1 MKKLDEMFPREIVK
15 ELDRYIIGQDEAK
28 KMIAIAIRNRARRK
42 MLPDVIREEIN
53 PKNIMMIGPTGV
65 GKTEIARRI
74 AKLANAPFIKIEATK
89 YTEVGYVGRDVESMV
104 RDLMATSIQMVRDEM
119 AKSKED
125 EVSER
130 VNNRLVDLLLPTVS
144 AGANQMEESI
154 TQTRD
159 KFKELLLNG
168 VFEDKEVEMRV
179 NPSTRVEIGVMG
191 NGNMTDDI
199 QEAMSS
205 LSSLFQKPKTR
216 KVTIKR
222 AREIIKEE
230 EMDKAVDPEKA
241 IDEAK
246 IRCEEMGIIFI
257 DEIHNLSRKLTEIFH
272 TALENRTITIK
283 SRNFQKGTIEP
294 VRCWLPYFTLI
305 GATNY
310 LGSLSKPFRDRFQ
323 ITLSFEIYS
332 DEDIKTLIKNKSQK
346 YYKVKISNEAIEYLS
361 TKSRG
366 VPRIA
371 LSFLAKAYDI
381 SVVREKTNNVKR
393 ITLEDVKK
401 MFDIEQI
408 DEFGLTRLDRKA
420 LGYLVTS
427 SRPIGLKSLAQAI
440 DEDVQTVENI
450 IEPYLVKI
458 GFVIRTGSGR
468 FITDKGKD
476 YLDRDAP
483 DILHPVTP
491 NFKED

>member
-104 RDLMATSIQMVRDEM
+104 RDLMATSIQMVRDEI

-154 TQTRD
+154 TQTRE
-159 KFKELLLNG
+159 KFKELLLKG
-168 VFEDKEVEMRV
+168 AFEDKEVEMRV

-246 IRCEEMGIIFI
+246 VRCEEMGIIFI
-257 DEIHNLSRKLTEIFH
+257 DEIDKIAQRGGDGGGRGEVSREGVQRDILPIVE
-272 TALENRTITIK
+272 
-283 SRNFQKGTIEP
+283 GTK
-294 VRCWLPYFTLI
+294 VSTKW
-305 GATNY
+305 GAIDTTNI
-310 LGSLSKPFRDRFQ
+310 LFIAAGAFSLSKPSDLIPELQGRFPIRVELNDLSADDFYRILTEPSNA
-323 ITLSFEIYS
+323 ITMQYKAL
-332 DEDIKTLIKNKSQK
+332 IKT
-346 YYKVKISNEAIEYLS
+346 E
-361 TKSRG
+361 G
-366 VPRIA
+366 VDLEFTEGGLRRIA
-371 LSFLAKAYDI
+371 ELAHEVNQTNENIGARRLHTI
-381 SVVREKTNNVKR
+381 MEKL
-393 ITLEDVKK
+393 LEDVS
-401 MFDIEQI
+401 FSADQI
-408 DEFGLTRLDRKA
+408 VG
-420 LGYLVTS
+420 
-427 SRPIGLKSLAQAI
+427 
-440 DEDVQTVENI
+440 QTV
-450 IEPYLVKI
+450 
-458 GFVIRTGSGR
+458 T
-468 FITDKGKD
+468 ITPEYVDERLKD
-476 YLDRDAP
+476 IAQSQDLSRY
-483 DILHPVTP
+483 IL
-491 NFKED
+491 

>member
-42 MLPDVIREEIN
+42 MLPDGIKEEIN

-246 IRCEEMGIIFI
+246 VRCEEMGIIFI
-257 DEIHNLSRKLTEIFH
+257 DEIDKIAQRGGDGGGRGEVSREGVQRDILPSVE
-272 TALENRTITIK
+272 
-283 SRNFQKGTIEP
+283 GTK
-294 VRCWLPYFTLI
+294 VSTKW
-305 GATNY
+305 GAIDTTNI
-310 LGSLSKPFRDRFQ
+310 LFIAAGAFSLSKPSDLIPELQGRFPIRVELNDLSADDFYRILTEPSNA
-323 ITLSFEIYS
+323 ITMQYKAL
-332 DEDIKTLIKNKSQK
+332 IKT
-346 YYKVKISNEAIEYLS
+346 E
-361 TKSRG
+361 G
-366 VPRIA
+366 VDLEFTEGGLRRIA
-371 LSFLAKAYDI
+371 ELAHEVNQTNENIGARRLHTI
-381 SVVREKTNNVKR
+381 MEKL
-393 ITLEDVKK
+393 LEDVS
-401 MFDIEQI
+401 FSADQI
-408 DEFGLTRLDRKA
+408 VG
-420 LGYLVTS
+420 
-427 SRPIGLKSLAQAI
+427 
-440 DEDVQTVENI
+440 QTV
-450 IEPYLVKI
+450 
-458 GFVIRTGSGR
+458 T
-468 FITDKGKD
+468 ITPKYVDERLKD
-476 YLDRDAP
+476 IAQSQDLSRY
-483 DILHPVTP
+483 IL
-491 NFKED
+491 

>member
-144 AGANQMEESI
+144 VGANQMEESI

-246 IRCEEMGIIFI
+246 VRCEEMGIIFI
-257 DEIHNLSRKLTEIFH
+257 DEIDKIAQRGGDGGGRGEVSREGVQRDILPIVE
-272 TALENRTITIK
+272 
-283 SRNFQKGTIEP
+283 GTK
-294 VRCWLPYFTLI
+294 VSTKW
-305 GATNY
+305 GAIDTTNI
-310 LGSLSKPFRDRFQ
+310 LFIAAGAFSLSKPSDLIPELQGRFPIRVELNDLSADDFYRILTEPSNA
-323 ITLSFEIYS
+323 ITMQYKAL
-332 DEDIKTLIKNKSQK
+332 IKT
-346 YYKVKISNEAIEYLS
+346 E
-361 TKSRG
+361 G
-366 VPRIA
+366 VDLEFTEGGLKRIA
-371 LSFLAKAYDI
+371 ELAHEVNQTNENIGARRLHTI
-381 SVVREKTNNVKR
+381 MEKL
-393 ITLEDVKK
+393 LEDVS
-401 MFDIEQI
+401 FSADQI
-408 DEFGLTRLDRKA
+408 VG
-420 LGYLVTS
+420 
-427 SRPIGLKSLAQAI
+427 
-440 DEDVQTVENI
+440 QTV
-450 IEPYLVKI
+450 
-458 GFVIRTGSGR
+458 T
-468 FITDKGKD
+468 ITPEYVDERLKD
-476 YLDRDAP
+476 IAQSQDLSRY
-483 DILHPVTP
+483 IL
-491 NFKED
+491 

>member
-246 IRCEEMGIIFI
+246 VRCEEMGIIFI
-257 DEIHNLSRKLTEIFH
+257 DEIDKIAQRGGDGGGRGEVSREGVQRDILPIVE
-272 TALENRTITIK
+272 
-283 SRNFQKGTIEP
+283 GTK
-294 VRCWLPYFTLI
+294 VSTKW
-305 GATNY
+305 GAIDTTNI
-310 LGSLSKPFRDRFQ
+310 LFIAAGAFSLSKPSDLIPELQGRFPIRVDLNDLSADDFYRILTEPSNA
-323 ITLSFEIYS
+323 ITMQYKAL
-332 DEDIKTLIKNKSQK
+332 IKT
-346 YYKVKISNEAIEYLS
+346 E
-361 TKSRG
+361 G
-366 VPRIA
+366 VDLEFTEGGLRRIA
-371 LSFLAKAYDI
+371 ELAHEVNQTNENIGARRLHTI
-381 SVVREKTNNVKR
+381 MEKL
-393 ITLEDVKK
+393 LEDVS
-401 MFDIEQI
+401 FSADQI
-408 DEFGLTRLDRKA
+408 VG
-420 LGYLVTS
+420 
-427 SRPIGLKSLAQAI
+427 
-440 DEDVQTVENI
+440 QTV
-450 IEPYLVKI
+450 
-458 GFVIRTGSGR
+458 T
-468 FITDKGKD
+468 ITPEYVDERLKD
-476 YLDRDAP
+476 IAQSQDLSRY
-483 DILHPVTP
+483 IL
-491 NFKED
+491 

>member
-119 AKSKED
+119 AKSKEN

-246 IRCEEMGIIFI
+246 VRCEEMGIIFI
-257 DEIHNLSRKLTEIFH
+257 DEIDKIAQRGGDGGGRGEVSREGVQRDILPIVE
-272 TALENRTITIK
+272 
-283 SRNFQKGTIEP
+283 GTK
-294 VRCWLPYFTLI
+294 VSTKW
-305 GATNY
+305 GAIDTTNI
-310 LGSLSKPFRDRFQ
+310 LFIAAGAFSLSKPSDLIPELQGRFPIRVELNDLSADDFYRILTEPSNA
-323 ITLSFEIYS
+323 ITMQYKAL
-332 DEDIKTLIKNKSQK
+332 IKT
-346 YYKVKISNEAIEYLS
+346 E
-361 TKSRG
+361 G
-366 VPRIA
+366 VDLEFTEGGLRRIA
-371 LSFLAKAYDI
+371 ELAHEVNQTNENIGARRLHTI
-381 SVVREKTNNVKR
+381 MEKL
-393 ITLEDVKK
+393 LEDVS
-401 MFDIEQI
+401 FSADQI
-408 DEFGLTRLDRKA
+408 VG
-420 LGYLVTS
+420 
-427 SRPIGLKSLAQAI
+427 
-440 DEDVQTVENI
+440 QTV
-450 IEPYLVKI
+450 
-458 GFVIRTGSGR
+458 T
-468 FITDKGKD
+468 ITPEYVDERLKD
-476 YLDRDAP
+476 IAQSQDLSRY
-483 DILHPVTP
+483 IL
-491 NFKED
+491 

>member
-1 MKKLDEMFPREIVK
+1 MGKYLDEYVGQENFKERVKMAIDSSIIKKTPFPHTLMAGPPGLGKSRLAEI
-15 ELDRYIIGQDEAK
+15 
-28 KMIAIAIRNRARRK
+28 
-42 MLPDVIREEIN
+42 
-53 PKNIMMIGPTGV
+53 
-65 GKTEIARRI
+65 I
-74 AKLANAPFIKIEATK
+74 AKETGAIFHSYL
-89 YTEVGYVGRDVESMV
+89 
-104 RDLMATSIQMVRDEM
+104 ATSIETEKHVTAIFKKLSLENYDLKTGRI
-119 AKSKED
+119 
-125 EVSER
+125 
-130 VNNRLVDLLLPTVS
+130 NNYKNWT
-144 AGANQMEESI
+144 
-154 TQTRD
+154 
-159 KFKELLLNG
+159 
-168 VFEDKEVEMRV
+168 
-179 NPSTRVEIGVMG
+179 
-191 NGNMTDDI
+191 
-199 QEAMSS
+199 
-205 LSSLFQKPKTR
+205 
-216 KVTIKR
+216 
-222 AREIIKEE
+222 
-230 EMDKAVDPEKA
+230 PE
-241 IDEAK
+241 
-246 IRCEEMGIIFI
+246 IIFI

-346 YYKVKISNEAIEYLS
+346 YYKVKISNETTEYIS

-491 NFKED
+491 NFMED